1 MVVPSLFL
9 LEFPSDC
16 LVKERADGKP
26 LAWIG
31 ITQRNRQKL
40 KTEDKTQCPWSC
52 RDSVRKRGI
61 SVQLSSLNFIDELL
75 DIKFMQE
82 CERLLITFD
91 SSAPFHLF
99 ADIRQDTNYQLRSGS
114 VSMLSGSRIYHYAS
128 DRCLVGAE
136 HMAMNGWGK
145 DWSDEDLT
153 IDIIGKIQ
161 SECLGIPCK
170 NKKGKVG
177 EPDIAIAKL
186 AGNAQG
192 LADLALFALPLVYV
206 LDVPGLFQKPFD
218 LDAFLAV
225 YESCD
230 SDVQVEF
237 DLNKSQQ
244 ELRQMRGAASF
255 NRDSEQ
261 HDESAAVRTTLEDSD
276 YFSGI

>member
-1 MVVPSLFL
+1 VPWH
-9 LEFPSDC
+9 
-16 LVKERADGKP
+16 P
-26 LAWIG
+26 L
-31 ITQRNRQKL
+31 
-40 KTEDKTQCPWSC
+40 
-52 RDSVRKRGI
+52 
-61 SVQLSSLNFIDELL
+61 
-75 DIKFMQE
+75 QE
-82 CERLLITFD
+82 
-91 SSAPFHLF
+91 
-99 ADIRQDTNYQLRSGS
+99 
-114 VSMLSGSRIYHYAS
+114 
-128 DRCLVGAE
+128 
-136 HMAMNGWGK
+136 
-145 DWSDEDLT
+145 
-153 IDIIGKIQ
+153 
-161 SECLGIPCK
+161 
-170 NKKGKVG
+170 KKGKVG

-276 YFSGI
+276 